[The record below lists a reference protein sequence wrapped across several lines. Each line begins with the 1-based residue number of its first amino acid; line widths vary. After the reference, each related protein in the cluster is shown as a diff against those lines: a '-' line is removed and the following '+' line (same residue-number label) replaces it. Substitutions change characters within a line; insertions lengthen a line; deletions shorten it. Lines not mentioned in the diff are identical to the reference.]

1 MALKRVVVTGL
12 GALTPIGNNLE
23 DFWSGLIA
31 GKSGSA
37 PVTYFD
43 TEKFKTKFAC
53 ELKGFD
59 PLEYLDRK
67 QQRKMDR
74 FTQYG
79 MVSTDEAIIDSGI
92 DLEKIDKLRVGVI
105 WGSGIGG
112 LETFQNEVL
121 NYAQGDGTPRYNP
134 FFIPKM
140 IADITPGYISI
151 KYGFMGP
158 NYTTVSACASSA
170 NAMVDALNYIR
181 LGHCD
186 VIVTGGSES
195 GINIS
200 GMAGFNAMHALSTR
214 NDSPETASRPFDAT
228 RDGFVL
234 GEGSGTLVLEEYEH
248 AKARGAKIYAEF
260 LGGGLSSDAHHI
272 TAPHPEGDGVKAVIK
287 NCLRDSK
294 VNTTDVDL
302 INTHGTSTPLGD
314 TGELKAI
321 DTVFGN
327 HAEKININSTK
338 SMTGHLLGAAGA
350 IEAISIIL
358 SLKEGIVPPTLNHS
372 NVDENINPRLNLT
385 LNKAQERNSLI
396 GMSNTFGFGG
406 HNACVLIKEFVD

>member
-12 GALTPIGNNLE
+12 GALTPIGNNLK

-59 PLEYLDRK
+59 PLEFLDRK

-79 MVSTDEAIIDSGI
+79 MVSTEEAIIDSGI

-121 NYAQGDGTPRYNP
+121 NFAQGDGTPRYNP

-234 GEGSGTLVLEEYEH
+234 GEGSGTLILEEYEH

-294 VNTTDVDL
+294 VNTSDVDL

-314 TGELKAI
+314 IAELKAI
-321 DTVFGN
+321 DVIFGN
-327 HAEKININSTK
+327 YAEKININSTK

-350 IEAISIIL
+350 IEAISTIL
-358 SLKEGIVPPTLNHS
+358 SLKEGIVPPTINHR
-372 NVDENINPRLNLT
+372 NVDENINPKLNLT
-385 LNKAQERNSLI
+385 LNKAQERDSLI

-406 HNACVLIKEFVD
+406 HNACVLFKKFS

>member
-12 GALTPIGNNLE
+12 GALTPIGNNLDE
-23 DFWSGLIA
+23 FWTGLIE
-31 GKSGSA
+31 GKSGAA
-37 PVTYFD
+37 PITYFD

-59 PLEYLDRK
+59 PLEFLDRK

-314 TGELKAI
+314 TAELKAI

-358 SLKEGIVPPTLNHS
+358 SLKEGIVPPTINHS

-406 HNACVLIKEFVD
+406 HNACVLFKKFS

>member
-12 GALTPIGNNLE
+12 GALTPIGNNLQ
-23 DFWSGLIA
+23 DFWSGLIT

-59 PLEYLDRK
+59 PLEFLDRK

-186 VIVTGGSES
+186 VIITGGSES

-287 NCLRDSK
+287 NCLRNSK

-314 TGELKAI
+314 VAELKAI

-358 SLKEGIVPPTLNHS
+358 SLKEGIVPPTINHS
-372 NVDENINPRLNLT
+372 NIDENINPRLNLT

-406 HNACVLIKEFVD
+406 HNACVLFKKFS